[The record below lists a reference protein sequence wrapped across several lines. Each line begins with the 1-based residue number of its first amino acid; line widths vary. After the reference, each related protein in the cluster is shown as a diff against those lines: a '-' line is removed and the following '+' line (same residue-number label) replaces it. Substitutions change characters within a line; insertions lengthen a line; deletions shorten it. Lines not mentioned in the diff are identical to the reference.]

1 MYRYEELARRTTPA
15 VLAAVAAAHPERPF
29 TVAEDGD
36 LSYGQMARLAARIA
50 AGFRSLGLRPGERAG
65 ILLPNGSRW
74 CATLLGAHA
83 AGLVAV
89 PLNTWYRGGEL
100 LAVSRRAGLRALV
113 TQEAIFGFESGRQ
126 TAAIAA
132 ELGTTALLWPP
143 GAAFIEGLGGPPS
156 LPALPDALDA
166 LGAAP
171 ARDGDDALLLF
182 TSGSTASPK
191 AVRLTQ
197 HGLVATAHAIGER
210 QGIDP
215 QDRFWF
221 ASPLFFVFGCSNAL
235 PNALTHA
242 ATLCLQERF
251 DAAAAL
257 EYIERHRCTVYYAV
271 APVTRALA
279 ACPDLPGRDIS
290 SLRTGTANAT
300 PEDLRLAIEVLGV
313 SQVCNAYGMT
323 EGHGHSTITS
333 AGDPA
338 DVRTSSQGKV
348 LPTQELRIVA
358 GGAPAGPGVA
368 GEIHIRGLISPG
380 YLDPDQDARSG
391 DGSGGLATGFGADGW
406 FRTGDIGYLDGDG
419 NLHYVGRGHEMMK
432 VKGINIAPAEVEALL
447 VKHDRV
453 DEAFVFGLAT
463 PEGDQS
469 VGCVLVSTVP
479 AGRHGELVAD
489 VLGWLRG
496 RAAAYKVPTTVRVM
510 TASELPLTPTGKVA
524 KKALQERLS
533 RTDHS
538 PLLYLAIAR

>member
-1 MYRYEELARRTTPA
+1 MYRYEDLTRRTTPA
-15 VLAAVAAAHPERPF
+15 VLAAVAAAHAERPF
-29 TVAEDGD
+29 ILAEDGN
-36 LSYGQMARLAARIA
+36 LAYGEAAGLAARIA
-50 AGFRSLGLRPGERAG
+50 GGFRSLALRPGERVG

-83 AGLVAV
+83 AGLTAV

-100 LAVSRRAGLRALV
+100 LAVARRAGLRAV
-113 TQEAIFGFESGRQ
+113 ITQEEIFGFESGRQ
-126 TAAIAA
+126 AAAIAS
-132 ELGTTALLWPP
+132 ELGISAFLWPR
-143 GAAFIEGLGGPPS
+143 GSSFVEGLPGSAGRSS
-156 LPALPDALDA
+156 LPAALDA
-166 LGAAP
+166 LIESP
-171 ARDGDDALLLF
+171 ARETDDALLLF
-182 TSGSTASPK
+182 TSGSTARPK

-197 HGLVATAHAIGER
+197 GGLVATAHAIGER
-210 QGIDP
+210 QGVRP
-215 QDRFWF
+215 EDRFWF

-251 DAAAAL
+251 EAASAL
-257 EYIERHRCTVYYAV
+257 AYIEQYRCTVYYAV

-279 ACPDLPGRDIS
+279 ACPDLPRRDIS

-323 EGHGHSTITS
+323 EGHGHTTIT
-333 AGDPA
+333 AATDPA
-338 DVRTSSQGKV
+338 DVRIGSQGKV

-358 GGAPAGPGVA
+358 DGSPAGPGVA

-380 YLDPDQDARSG
+380 YLDPVPARHPGAASRG
-391 DGSGGLATGFGADGW
+391 PDGSESALVSGFGADGW

-432 VKGINIAPAEVEALL
+432 VKGINIAPAEVETLL
-447 VKHDRV
+447 VQHDQV

-469 VGCVLVSTVP
+469 VGCVLVSTVSP
-479 AGRHGELVAD
+479 GERGELVAD
-489 VLGWLRG
+489 VLGWMRG
-496 RAAAYKVPTTVRVM
+496 RAAAYKIPTAVRVI
-510 TASELPLTPTGKVA
+510 APADLPLTATGKVA
-524 KKALQERLS
+524 KKLLQEQAQRSLS
-533 RTDHS
+533 GT
-538 PLLYLAIAR
+538 